1 MAFNTAAQLN
11 KSFRLLNSANGQKPP
26 PAPFGAGGFPSPKI
40 QWQPQPPLQP
50 PQSRSKAT
58 RITPLPSASV
68 ISCCMALSLSRPARL
83 SSANFLLFIK
93 TPPQKYY
100 FRRAAKKQSQKLQKL
115 AKILEK
121 NSHKIFSP
129 PQLALRRTGSPKRQ
143 RRSSKMHTKNI
154 SEHLFCFFAKTVD
167 FIFNLYYTIYR
178 CKRRLAASL
187 YLKEEQPWQIKI
199 KQKLTRRTLLIPR

>member
-1 MAFNTAAQLN
+1 MG
-11 KSFRLLNSANGQKPP
+11 KSP
-26 PAPFGAGGFPSPKI
+26 PAPFGAGGFSSPKI

-115 AKILEK
+115 VK
-121 NSHKIFSP
+121 NLAGGFAQKNLPCGLRFAVEFVENAHKKIFLNICSAFS
-129 PQLALRRTGSPKRQ
+129 QKRLILFSIYIILYTDANAAWRQAL
-143 RRSSKMHTKNI
+143 I
-154 SEHLFCFFAKTVD
+154 
-167 FIFNLYYTIYR
+167 
-178 CKRRLAASL
+178 
-187 YLKEEQPWQIKI
+187 
-199 KQKLTRRTLLIPR
+199 